1 MYIFAVIEEL
11 SNEVSLHPLL
21 VFYIYIYIYL
31 VIFSRMYNVCILS
44 YDFIDRIKWL
54 MKTQKKAA
62 ITALVKCRHIKDRM
76 NMTADKLYVSL
87 T

>member
-11 SNEVSLHPLL
+11 SNEVSLHLLL
-21 VFYIYIYIYL
+21 VFFFFTYL
-31 VIFSRMYNVCILS
+31 VIFSPMYNMCILS

-54 MKTQKKAA
+54 MEAQKKAA
-62 ITALVKCRHIKDRM
+62 IKALVKCRHTKDRM
-76 NMTADKLYVSL
+76 NMTADELYVSL